1 LKKNILKGLDKMFVT
16 FDSESGKILS
26 CSVNES
32 PNSLPIDNQLGEK
45 FIMGIESMFNYKIQY
60 MQGIYKLSKRDVV
73 QKENLIV
80 QNKTNTIINQG
91 VYKIPNKTNNHKGI
105 LIKILE
111 KQKKIEFVI
120 DENFKNTLKITVTDT
135 NQRIHNF
142 YSCKKNDATQLD
154 RIFEINL
161 YELAT
166 KKMLSFDYTPNDE
179 VDIYCKKVFDYSLE
193 RIYE

>member
-26 CSVNES
+26 CSVNEL